1 MRLFPALLIA
11 AVAVLASIDAYST
24 PVAATLPSNSL
35 YQLSAH
41 MLDQSGH
48 ALVWRDQRGRPR
60 VVSMFY
66 TSCRVTC
73 PLIVDSGKAIEH
85 ALVPAERARIGITLI
100 SLDPKRDTPR
110 ALATLAAKRGLD
122 AARWS
127 LLRPDESDV
136 RAVAGVLGVRYRRLA
151 DGDFSHTSALLL
163 LDADGRVLAR
173 TDKVGS
179 RLDPEFVN
187 AVHLAL
193 AGPRALDRHE

>member
-1 MRLFPALLIA
+1 MCASPDSFPAPI
-11 AVAVLASIDAYST
+11 
-24 PVAATLPSNSL
+24 AATLPSDSL

-41 MLDQSGH
+41 MVDQSGH
-48 ALVWRDQRGRPR
+48 ALAWRDQRGRPR

-85 ALVPAERARIGITLI
+85 ALLPSERARIGITLV

-136 RAVAGVLGVRYRRLA
+136 RALAGVLGVRYRRLA

-173 TDKVGS
+173 TDKLGS
-179 RLDPEFVN
+179 RLDPEFIT

-193 AGPRALDRHE
+193 ASSPVVSHQE

>member
-1 MRLFPALLIA
+1 
-11 AVAVLASIDAYST
+11 
-24 PVAATLPSNSL
+24 
-35 YQLSAH
+35 
-41 MLDQSGH
+41 
-48 ALVWRDQRGRPR
+48 GRPR

-73 PLIVDSGKAIEH
+73 PLIVDSGKAVEH
-85 ALVPAERARIGITLI
+85 ALLPSERARIGITLI

-110 ALATLAAKRGLD
+110 ALALLAAKRGLE

-136 RAVAGVLGVRYRRLA
+136 RALAGVLNVRYRHLA

-179 RLDPEFVN
+179 RLDPEFLT

-193 AGPRALDRHE
+193 AGAPALTRQQ